1 VYEPLFQPMKIGS
14 LELKN
19 RLVMPAMNS
28 HYADAGHYFTGQAL
42 NYYGERALGGF
53 GLLITEFLCVS
64 EEGLAY
70 PMQAGI
76 YDDRFIPT
84 LSRLAE
90 RIHQNGGRI
99 FAQLHHAGRMQG
111 KGSTSLMAVGAGSI
125 PDKANPIQVHE
136 LGEEEVAEVEQRF
149 VEAAVRAQKAGFDGV
164 EIHGAHGYLLAQFLS
179 RGVNKRADK
188 YGGSVTA
195 RARIVCEIIQ
205 GIRKACGADFPIG
218 VRISGDEG
226 YESGNRIQDAV
237 VQSMLFEAAGA
248 DVIHVSHGI
257 PIHSYHTPSGFNIS
271 NVRQVREAV
280 SIPVIG
286 VGRMNDPG
294 LILGALKVGA
304 MDFVALGRESVCDPH
319 LPEKIR
325 EGRLEEIFTCTGCM
339 QRCLYPDSFEEGFG
353 ISCMI
358 NPFSGRE
365 GVLEIRKAENPK
377 RIGIVGAGPAGLEA
391 AWILAKRGHKVT
403 VYEKEAQAGGQYRL
417 AAVPPMKQ
425 ELAGTI
431 STYRTLCEKYGARIC
446 YGVTA
451 DRKLLEEEGF
461 DEIILASG
469 AVPLVPEIEGIH
481 GENVYL
487 ANDVL
492 RFQVQI
498 RDQAVLVLGAGLVGA
513 ETAEVLAGYGNRV
526 TLADMLDTIAPQAP
540 ARPRE
545 NLLAR
550 LDQGKVSFQSGCR
563 VLRILPDGVLCEKDG
578 AAVELKG
585 FDAIVLAFGSRPDT
599 RLYEELG
606 GWPNVR
612 RIGDSMEAADGKK
625 AVYEAAKMA
634 IEL

>member
-1 VYEPLFQPMKIGS
+1 MYEPLFQPMKIGS

-28 HYADAGHYFTGQAL
+28 HYADAGHHFTGQAL

-84 LSRLAE
+84 LSSLAE

-125 PDKANPIQVHE
+125 PDKANPIPVHE

-365 GVLEIRKAENPK
+365 GVWEIRKAENPK

>member
-1 VYEPLFQPMKIGS
+1 MYEPLFQPMKIGS

-28 HYADAGHYFTGQAL
+28 HYADAGHHFTRQAL

-84 LSRLAE
+84 LSSLAE

-125 PDKANPIQVHE
+125 PDKANPIPVHE

-164 EIHGAHGYLLAQFLS
+164 EIHGAHGYLAQFLS

-365 GVLEIRKAENPK
+365 GVWEIRKAENPK

-550 LDQGKVSFQSGCR
+550 LAQGKVSFQSGCR

-606 GWPNVR
+606 DWTNVR

>member
-1 VYEPLFQPMKIGS
+1 MYKPLFQPMKIGS
-14 LELKN
+14 LELEN

-28 HYADAGHYFTGQAL
+28 HYADADHHFTHQAL

-70 PMQAGI
+70 PMQAAI
-76 YDDRFIPT
+76 YEDRFIPS
-84 LSRLAE
+84 LARLTQ

-111 KGSTSLMAVGAGSI
+111 KGSTSLMAVGASSI
-125 PDKANPIQVHE
+125 PDKANRIPVKE
-136 LGEEEVAEVEQRF
+136 LTEEEIAAVEQKF
-149 VEAAVRAQKAGFDGV
+149 VDAAVRAKKAGFDGV

-179 RGVNKRADK
+179 RGVNKRTDR
-188 YGGSVTA
+188 YGGSITA
-195 RARIVCEIIQ
+195 RARIVCEIIR
-205 GIRKACGADFPIG
+205 GIRKACGPDFPIG
-218 VRISGDEG
+218 VRTSGEEG
-226 YESGNRIQDAV
+226 YEAGNRIQDAV
-237 VQSMLFEAAGA
+237 VQSMLFEEAGA

-271 NVRQVREAV
+271 NVRQVKEAV
-280 SIPVIG
+280 SVPVIG

-294 LILGALKVGA
+294 LILGALTTGA
-304 MDFVALGRESVCDPH
+304 MDLVALGRESVCDPH

-339 QRCLYPDSFEEGFG
+339 QRCLYPASFEDGFG

-358 NPFSGRE
+358 NPFSGKE
-365 GVLEIRKAENPK
+365 GVWEIHRTDREK

-391 AWILAKRGHKVT
+391 AWILARRGHKVT
-403 VYEKEAQAGGQYRL
+403 VYEKETQAGGQYRL

-431 STYRTLCEKYGARIC
+431 ATYRALCDKYGVRMC

-451 DRKLLEEEGF
+451 DRELLEREAF
-461 DEIILASG
+461 DEIILACG
-469 AVPLVPEIEGIH
+469 ALPLVPEIPGIH
-481 GENVYL
+481 GEQVYL

-492 RFQVQI
+492 RFRVQI
-498 RDQAVLVLGAGLVGA
+498 QNQTVLVLGAGLVGA
-513 ETAEVLAGYGNRV
+513 ETAEVLAGYNNQV
-526 TLADMLDTIAPQAP
+526 TLTDLLDTIAPQAP

-550 LDQGKVSFQSGCR
+550 LDGLGVRFEPGCKVQKIRPGG
-563 VLRILPDGVLCEKDG
+563 ILCERG
-578 AAVELKG
+578 GTVTELTG
-585 FDAIVLAFGSRPDT
+585 FDCLVLTFGSRPDT
-599 RLYEELG
+599 RLYDTLNG
-606 GWPNVR
+606 MPHVHLV
-612 RIGDSMEAADGKK
+612 GDGKKAADGK
-625 AVYEAAKMA
+625 AAIYEAARLA
-634 IEL
+634 LDL